1 MADKRNLFNVHIPS
15 LFNELRRKQPTTSID
30 IRVGYENKDFQ
41 VVDLADL
48 RLQIQQASWSGELKP
63 TKDSKFYYR
72 DADETIQVVND

>member
-1 MADKRNLFNVHIPS
+1 MADKRNIFDVHIPS

-48 RLQIQQASWSGELKP
+48 RL
-63 TKDSKFYYR
+63 
-72 DADETIQVVND
+72 